1 MGHSSGCMPVRC
13 GMRGEARRGDATGS
27 VQYIQTS
34 GKYLITNIPTE
45 YSSAGENV
53 PSQSMSN
60 GINWP
65 AQRER
70 GGSLDETRRN
80 FELEKRSF
88 LLLAQ
93 RAQYVGTFLGT

>member
-1 MGHSSGCMPVRC
+1 
-13 GMRGEARRGDATGS
+13 
-27 VQYIQTS
+27 
-34 GKYLITNIPTE
+34 
-45 YSSAGENV
+45 
-53 PSQSMSN
+53 MSN

-93 RAQYVGTFLGT
+93 RAQYVGTFLGTYFLAQRQHYTSLRRPPSQVRRVSAPLISSGHPHQTALFLDV